1 MRIEL
6 YCPHCSC
13 RFVAPPDASAEEI
26 NERMFDEGPWYA
38 LGDGNTF
45 EDMISTPLTE
55 RGAICCPECGDP
67 VSVSEES
74 LGQRAMEMLSGFCPG
89 PRRCILARRKT
100 QSVRSLGNLDCP

>member
-6 YCPHCSC
+6 SCPHCFC
-13 RFVAPPDASAEEI
+13 RFAAPPEASAEEI
-26 NERMFDEGPWYA
+26 YERMFDEGHCYA

-45 EDMISTPLTE
+45 EDMIFGALTE

-74 LGQRAMEMLSGFCPG
+74 LGQLAMEMLAGF
-89 PRRCILARRKT
+89 
-100 QSVRSLGNLDCP
+100 